1 MEVFVSEFG
10 LYLAYILFAIGLLAA
25 IVLPLIKALDEPK
38 QLVKAGIGIGG
49 LAVVFLIS
57 WIIASDEVTTM
68 YTTKGVDVG
77 LSKLVGG
84 VLTMMYLLMGIAI
97 IGIVYTEISKVLK

>member
-10 LYLAYILFAIGLLAA
+10 LYISYALFAVGVLLA
-25 IVLPLIKALDEPK
+25 VVMPLIKAFDEPK
-38 QLVKAGIGIGG
+38 KLVKAGIGLGG
-49 LAVVFLIS
+49 LLVVFLIS
-57 WIIASDEVTTM
+57 WAIAGNEVTTM

-97 IGIVYTEISKVLK
+97 VAIVYTEITKAFK

>member
-25 IVLPLIKALDEPK
+25 IVLPLIKAFDQPK
-38 QLVKAGIGIGG
+38 QLMRAGVGLGG
-49 LAVVFLIS
+49 LLVVFLIS
-57 WIIASDEVTTM
+57 WAIAGNEVTTM
-68 YTTKGVDVG
+68 YTTKDVGAG

-84 VLTMMYLLMGIAI
+84 VLTMMYLLMGIAFVAI
-97 IGIVYTEISKVLK
+97 IYTEISKSFK

>member
-10 LYLAYILFAIGLLAA
+10 LYISYALFAVGVLLA
-25 IVLPLIKALDEPK
+25 VVMPLIKSLDEPK
-38 QLVKAGIGIGG
+38 KLVKAGIGVAG
-49 LAVVFLIS
+49 LLVVFLIS
-57 WIIASDEVTTM
+57 WAIAGNEVSTM
-68 YTTKGVDVG
+68 YTTKGVGVG

-97 IGIVYTEISKVLK
+97 VAIVYTEITKAVK

>member
-10 LYLAYILFAIGLLAA
+10 LYLAYLLFGIALLAA
-25 IVLPLIKALDEPK
+25 VVLPLIKALDEPK
-38 QLVKAGIGIGG
+38 KLVKAGIGVGG
-49 LAVVFLIS
+49 ILVVFLIS
-57 WIIASDEVTTM
+57 WAIAGNEVTAM

-97 IGIVYTEISKVLK
+97 VAIVYTEITKAFK